1 MNRQNEFVNKVR
13 NYFPNLNIKNLN
25 KAYNFGVKAHA
36 DQIRASGDPFFSHPL
51 EVAGILA
58 KMKLDENSIIT
69 GLLHDVI
76 EDTLATKSDVEKK
89 FGPEIASLVDGVTK
103 LSKIT
108 LQQSNKS
115 EQIENFRKFVL
126 AISEDIRV
134 LFVKLADRLH
144 NMRTIKFLK
153 DLKKRNKIA
162 NETLEIYAP
171 LAERIGVHEI
181 KEELE
186 DLAFLELNP
195 RVRSTIIKRV
205 NFLRAQGKS
214 NIKLIK
220 RQLKETLKKHHV
232 KGEIFGREKD
242 PYSIWKKMQKK
253 NISFEQL
260 SDIMAFKIIVNHV
273 DDCYSVLKAIHLSYA
288 IIPGRFKDYISL
300 PKENGYKS
308 IHTSVFGPAKQK
320 IEVQIRT
327 KEMDEIAELGM
338 AAHWQYK
345 NNLSTQEG
353 RKYKWVRELVEIVEN
368 SSEQDDFLENTKLE
382 MFKDQV
388 FCFTPKGDLISLP
401 EKSTPVDF
409 AYAVHSELGDICSGA
424 KINGKI
430 LPLKIIL
437 KNGDQVEIITSKFQ
451 NPSPTW
457 VNSVRTLK
465 AKSRIRKFIKT
476 KEFNEYSNLGHKILK
491 HFFSKN
497 KKQFNEISVKEILPL
512 FNFNKIEDL
521 YFNIGKGNFD
531 SMNIFYSIY
540 PSLKKTRKK
549 LDKNLKNKNQKD
561 NKNNFIPLKGLL
573 PGVAFNYAKC
583 CYPLP
588 GDRIV
593 GIIIKGQGVNVHTA
607 DCNEIGKKKY
617 KNTNIIDLSWDNQKV
632 RLEDYVSRI
641 QVIVLNEPGNLGEIA
656 SAIGNNKGNIINLK
670 LTSRKKTL
678 FEMLIDIKVKDLKH
692 ISYII
697 ASIRSL
703 ESVSIV
709 NRVKEGDEN
718 NF

>member
-76 EDTLATKSDVEKK
+76 EDTLATKSDVEEK
-89 FGPEIASLVDGVTK
+89 FGSEIASLVDGVTK

-205 NFLRAQGKS
+205 NFLRAQGKNS
-214 NIKLIK
+214 INLIK

-232 KGEIFGREKD
+232 KAEIFGREKE

-260 SDIMAFKIIVNHV
+260 SDIMAFKIIVNQV

-430 LPLKIIL
+430 LPLKTIL

-457 VNSVRTLK
+457 VSSVRTLK

-549 LDKNLKNKNQKD
+549 LDKNLKNKNKKH

-593 GIIIKGQGVNVHTA
+593 GIITKGQGVNVHTA

-617 KNTNIIDLSWDNQKV
+617 KSTNIIDLSWDTQKV

-692 ISYII
+692 ISHII

>member
-76 EDTLATKSDVEKK
+76 EDTLATKSDVEEK
-89 FGPEIASLVDGVTK
+89 FGSEIASLVDGVTK

-205 NFLRAQGKS
+205 NFLRAQGKNS
-214 NIKLIK
+214 INLIK

-232 KGEIFGREKD
+232 KAEIFGREKE

-260 SDIMAFKIIVNHV
+260 SDIMAFKIIVNQV

-353 RKYKWVRELVEIVEN
+353 RKYKWVRELVEVVEN

-430 LPLKIIL
+430 LPLKTIL

-457 VNSVRTLK
+457 VSSVRTLK

-549 LDKNLKNKNQKD
+549 LDKNLKNKNQKH

-593 GIIIKGQGVNVHTA
+593 GIITKGQGVNVHTA

-617 KNTNIIDLSWDNQKV
+617 KSTNIIDLSWDTQKV

-692 ISYII
+692 ISHII

>member
-76 EDTLATKSDVEKK
+76 EDTLATKSDVEEK
-89 FGPEIASLVDGVTK
+89 FGSEIASLVDGVTK

-205 NFLRAQGKS
+205 NFLRSQGKNS
-214 NIKLIK
+214 INLIK

-232 KGEIFGREKD
+232 KAEIFGREKE

-260 SDIMAFKIIVNHV
+260 SDIMAFKIIVNQV

-353 RKYKWVRELVEIVEN
+353 RKYKWVRELVEVVEN

-430 LPLKIIL
+430 LPLKTIL

-457 VNSVRTLK
+457 VSSVRTLK

-549 LDKNLKNKNQKD
+549 LDKNLKNKNQKH

-593 GIIIKGQGVNVHTA
+593 GIITKGQGVNVHTA

-617 KNTNIIDLSWDNQKV
+617 KSTNIIDLSWDTQKV

-692 ISYII
+692 ISHII